1 MELYIIN
8 KRDKLMI
15 NSVVLVGRAGQ
26 DPEMKYFES
35 GKVKT
40 TFSIAVSRWDSKT
53 KSEVTDWFNVELWD
67 KLAEFAG
74 EYVKKGKLVA
84 IDGRLASSKWNDAS
98 GAQKERFFVRASNLR
113 LLSAGRSDQ
122 GAA

>member
-1 MELYIIN
+1 M
-8 KRDKLMI
+8 

-26 DPEMKYFES
+26 DPEMRYFDS

-40 TFSIAVSRWDSKT
+40 SFSVAVNRWDNKS

-67 KLAEFAG
+67 KVAEVAG

-84 IDGRLASSKWNDAS
+84 LEGRLQANKWQDAS
-98 GAQKERFFVRASNLR
+98 GNQRERFIVNATNLR
-113 LLSAGRSDQ
+113 LLSGRSES
-122 GAA
+122 

>member
-1 MELYIIN
+1 
-8 KRDKLMI
+8 MI

-40 TFSIAVSRWDSKT
+40 TFSVAVSRWDSKT
-53 KSEVTDWFNVELWD
+53 KAEVELWD
-67 KLAEFAG
+67 KLAEVAG

-98 GAQKERFFVRASNLR
+98 GSQKERFFVRASNLR
-113 LLSAGRSDQ
+113 LLSAGKADQ
-122 GAA
+122 QQ